1 MKEPLRVAVVGC
13 GYWGPNLARN
23 FSSLPDCRL
32 TDVCDMNKSRLAH
45 LKSLYPNVETHV
57 SFEKMLSERELDA
70 IVIATP
76 VHLHHPLGLKSLS
89 AGKHVMI
96 EKPMAGSVAQCE
108 ELADLAQKKKLTL
121 MVGHTFL
128 YSPHVRK
135 IKDIIQ
141 SGDIGDILYISSRRL
156 NLGLFQK
163 DINVVWDLAPHDISI
178 IQYLMEELPSA
189 INCQGNAH
197 VSKGVEDVSNMS
209 LTFASG
215 RFATVQTSWLD
226 PRKVREMTIVG
237 KHRMIVYDDLE
248 PLHKIK
254 VYDQRVEKPPHYD
267 SFAEFQYAYHYGD
280 IYIPYVKQDEP
291 LKIECRHFLDC
302 IRSGDSPMTSAQQAT
317 DVVRI
322 LEAASA
328 SLAQAGGSVPIHA
341 RHPSA
346 G

>member
-45 LKSLYPNVETHV
+45 LKSLYPNIETHV

-108 ELADLAQKKKLTL
+108 ELADLAQKNKLTL

-322 LEAASA
+322 LQASSA
-328 SLAQAGGSVPIHA
+328 SLAQAGGRVPIQA
-341 RHPSA
+341 RQPSVA
-346 G
+346 